1 MIKRILAIY
10 QNLVGWRGTAFN
22 LVFLLLVILFKKPL
36 LDLFIAAQGSD
47 APNYLLGGLLL
58 GALVLEIAGFVG
70 KRPAL
75 GRSVIESASQMHG
88 CASLLAF
95 LMMLGHPALS
105 FVIYLISYQV
115 AWSKGDWLMQALGGL
130 GFALIFI
137 REAVFIYLW
146 IGPPKGVYH
155 QRPGRL
161 EMAGDVLGDL
171 ALLIFAFL
179 VHVLIWDGIG
189 QQSPLRA
196 DDLAGQVM
204 ELIGISVFF
213 VMTLMPMNS
222 LIYRQQFMARQT
234 RLQQIL
240 FWVSFVMLVFTA
252 LSTFPRA

>member
-1 MIKRILAIY
+1 MKRILDIY
-10 QNLVGWRGTAFN
+10 RNLVGWRGTAFN
-22 LVFLLLVILFKKPL
+22 LLFLLLVIVFKHPL
-36 LDLFIAAQGSD
+36 LDRFLGNEGSD
-47 APNYLLGGLLL
+47 VPDYLLGGLLL

-95 LMMLGHPALS
+95 LMMIGHPALS
-105 FVIYLISYQV
+105 FMIYLISYQV

-130 GFALIFI
+130 GFVLIFI

-146 IGPPKGVYH
+146 IGPPKGGYH

-179 VHVLIWDGIG
+179 VKVIIWDGIG
-189 QQSPLRA
+189 LQSPLRA
-196 DDLAGQVM
+196 SDPLDQAM
-204 ELIGISVFF
+204 ELIGISIFF
-213 VMTLMPMNS
+213 IMTLMPMNS

-234 RLQQIL
+234 RLQRIL
-240 FWVSFVMLVFTA
+240 FWASFIILVFSA
-252 LSTFPRA
+252 LSTFPHA